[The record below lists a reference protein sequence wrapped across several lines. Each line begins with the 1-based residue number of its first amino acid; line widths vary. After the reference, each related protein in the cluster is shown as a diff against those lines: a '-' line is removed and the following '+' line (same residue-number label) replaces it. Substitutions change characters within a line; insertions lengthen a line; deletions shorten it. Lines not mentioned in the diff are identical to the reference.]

1 MKTVVSAALI
11 GLLMF
16 TADPG
21 HAAQAKRKAPA
32 AAPGAATAR
41 PLDQRVT
48 VNPDG
53 SVLLGNPAAP
63 VKVAEYIS
71 YTCPH
76 CAHFNEEAHGELR
89 GGMVRSGKVALELQ
103 PFLRNEFDLIASLLV
118 TCGTKDKWFGNSDAV
133 LAAQATWF
141 KPPADPGYKDR
152 WGALEGNKPALRQ
165 LVARD
170 LGLVKL
176 MQDRGYTPAQL
187 DTCLADETK
196 AKQLLGLTEKATADG
211 VNGTPMFKI
220 NGKLQ
225 DVYGWADLKPL
236 IQNTLLPPATI

>member
-16 TADPG
+16 TADAG
-21 HAAQAKRKAPA
+21 LAAQAKKKAPA
-32 AAPGAATAR
+32 AAATT
-41 PLDQRVT
+41 PDLRVT

-53 SVLLGNPAAP
+53 SVLLGDPAAA
-63 VKVAEYIS
+63 VKVVEYIS

-76 CAHFNEEAHGELR
+76 CAHFNEESHAELR
-89 GGMVRSGKVALELQ
+89 GGMVRGGKVSLELQ

-118 TCGTKDKWFGNSDAV
+118 TCGSKDKWFGNSDAV

-141 KPPADPGYKDR
+141 QPPADPGYKSR
-152 WGALEGNKPALRQ
+152 WGALEGNKPALRKT
-165 LVARD
+165 VARD

-176 MQDRGYTPAQL
+176 MQGRGYTPAQL
-187 DTCLADETK
+187 DMCLADE
-196 AKQLLGLTEKATADG
+196 ARVKQLMTLTEKAGADG

-225 DVYGWADLKPL
+225 EVYGWGELKPL
-236 IQNTLLPPATI
+236 IQSTLLPPATI

>member
-11 GLLMF
+11 GLVMF
-16 TADPG
+16 TADAG
-21 HAAQAKRKAPA
+21 LAAQAKRKAPA
-32 AAPGAATAR
+32 AATTR

-53 SVLLGNPAAP
+53 SVLLGDPAAP
-63 VKVAEYIS
+63 VKVVEYMS

-76 CAHFNEEAHGELR
+76 CAHFNEESHGELR
-89 GGMVRSGKVALELQ
+89 GGMVRGGKVSVELQ

-141 KPPADPGYKDR
+141 KPPADPAYKDR
-152 WGALEGNKPALRQ
+152 WGALEGNKPALRKA
-165 LVARD
+165 VARD
-170 LGLVKL
+170 MGLITL
-176 MQDRGYTPAQL
+176 MQGRGYTPVQL
-187 DTCLADETK
+187 DACLADEAK
-196 AKQLLGLTEKATADG
+196 VKQLMAMTDKAAADG

-225 DVYGWADLKPL
+225 DVYGWPDLKPL

>member
-1 MKTVVSAALI
+1 MKTALSAALI

-16 TADPG
+16 TAEAG
-21 HAAQAKRKAPA
+21 LAAQAKRKAPA
-32 AAPGAATAR
+32 VTTVL
-41 PLDQRVT
+41 PLDQRVI

-53 SVLLGNPAAP
+53 SVLLGNPAAA
-63 VKVAEYIS
+63 VKVVEYMS

-76 CAHFNEEAHGELR
+76 CARFNEESHAELR
-89 GGMVRSGKVALELQ
+89 GGMVRGGKVSLELQ

-141 KPPADPGYKDR
+141 QPPADPGYKQR
-152 WGALEGNKPALRQ
+152 WAALESNKPALRKA
-165 LVARD
+165 VARD

-176 MQDRGYTPAQL
+176 MQGRGYAPAQL
-187 DTCLADETK
+187 DMCLADETRV
-196 AKQLLGLTEKATADG
+196 KQLMAMTEKAAADG

-225 DVYGWADLKPL
+225 EVFGWPQLKPL
-236 IQNTLLPPATI
+236 IQNTLLPPSAI

>member
-11 GLLMF
+11 GMLMF
-16 TADPG
+16 TVEAG
-21 HAAQAKRKAPA
+21 LAAQAKRKPSPA
-32 AAPGAATAR
+32 AAAR

-53 SVLLGNPAAP
+53 SILLGNPAAA
-63 VKVAEYIS
+63 VKVVEYMS

-76 CAHFNEEAHGELR
+76 CAHFNEDSHAELR
-89 GGMVRSGKVALELQ
+89 SGMVRSGKVSLELQ

-118 TCGTKDKWFGNSDAV
+118 TCGTKDRWFANSDAV

-152 WGALEGNKPALRQ
+152 WAALEGDKPALRKT
-165 LVARD
+165 VARD
-170 LGLVKL
+170 LGLVAL
-176 MQDRGYTPAQL
+176 MQGRGYTPAQL
-187 DTCLADETK
+187 DMCLADEAK
-196 AKQLLGLTEKATADG
+196 VKQLMTLTEKAGADG

-225 DVYGWADLKPL
+225 SVHGWPELKPL
-236 IQNTLLPPATI
+236 IRNTLLPPATI

>member
-1 MKTVVSAALI
+1 MKTALSAALI

-16 TADPG
+16 NADAG
-21 HAAQAKRKAPA
+21 LAAQAKRKAPA
-32 AAPGAATAR
+32 AATTA
-41 PLDQRVT
+41 LDQRVA

-53 SVLLGNPAAP
+53 SVLLGNPAAA
-63 VKVAEYIS
+63 VKVVEYIS

-76 CAHFNEEAHGELR
+76 CAHFNEESHGELR
-89 GGMVRSGKVALELQ
+89 AGMVRGGKVSLELQ

-141 KPPADPGYKDR
+141 KPPADPTYKER
-152 WGALEGNKPALRQ
+152 WAALEGNKPALRQ
-165 LVARD
+165 AVARD
-170 LGLVKL
+170 MGLIKL
-176 MQDRGYTPAQL
+176 MQDRGYAPAQL
-187 DTCLADETK
+187 EMCLADE
-196 AKQLLGLTEKATADG
+196 AKVNQLMAMTEKAGADG

-225 DVYGWADLKPL
+225 DVYGWSELKPL